1 MDSRQGL
8 QRSNT
13 KGIQRPILRDTGC
26 KKIEAF
32 LILEQC
38 NSRKSC
44 KFMSQLGLDTST
56 GINTLLMSCLII
68 TEKYYFILNW
78 YNNGYFF
85 IKIYFIYV

>member
-1 MDSRQGL
+1 MDTRQGL

-56 GINTLLMSCLII
+56 W
-68 TEKYYFILNW
+68 YQYFTDELFDN
-78 YNNGYFF
+78 Y
-85 IKIYFIYV
+85 